1 MDEQKQ
7 LNYWIKRALELLE
20 NGDRVSSSDLEVLGA
35 PKQIARQAIAAI
47 VKMDG
52 YDPVAI
58 RDSLSGPRG

>member
-7 LNYWIKRALELLE
+7 LEYWIKRALDLLE

-35 PKQIARQAIAAI
+35 PKQIARQAIAEI

-58 RDSLSGPRG
+58 RDSLSGPKG

>member
-7 LNYWIKRALELLE
+7 VEYWIKRALELLE

-47 VKMDG
+47 VKMDE

-58 RDSLSGPRG
+58 RDSLSGTRG